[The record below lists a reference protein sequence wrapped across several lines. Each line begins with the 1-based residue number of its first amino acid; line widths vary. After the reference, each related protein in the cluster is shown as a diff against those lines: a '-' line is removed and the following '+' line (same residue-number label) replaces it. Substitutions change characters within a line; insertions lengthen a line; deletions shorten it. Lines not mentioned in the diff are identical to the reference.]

1 MAKYKSRAVRLSEAC
16 SLIQNVVGELN
27 KLADSVEVKE
37 VPINSAPASRV
48 ESLISDIDTS
58 EIESLKDEIEQW
70 KSGME
75 GTNLENTQK
84 YQDLSS
90 CYDTLETGI
99 DALQNIDSSLDITS
113 EDADSI
119 SSDITEKANEID
131 SALCDLENAEFPR
144 MF

>member
-16 SLIQNVVGELN
+16 SLIQNVVEELN
-27 KLADSVEVKE
+27 ELADSVGVKE
-37 VPINSAPASRV
+37 VPINSDLASRV